1 MSRKLRIW
9 ETALRDAHQ
18 SLWATRMTRDMMEPI
33 IPTMDEAGYG
43 ILGVAGS
50 AVFESCIY
58 YLAEDPWERLEM
70 INRLAP
76 RTLKNV
82 YIRSLNVLG
91 WDLFADDVFP
101 LTINTLT
108 RYGIGC
114 INTFDALND
123 TQNMAVSI
131 KATKDAGLHAVGS
144 IVFSQSPVHTDEHF
158 VEKAKEL
165 VALGVDAV
173 QIKDSGAL
181 LTPDRVRT
189 LVPAMRAAIGDDID
203 LHMHTHCTSSL
214 GPLVVLES
222 LPFGIDVAHTAISPI
237 AHATSNPPTE
247 LIAREAQNMGY
258 EVDLDFDKVDQVA
271 EHFRQQAIKNNMPIG
286 QPVAY
291 DPGLFRHQ
299 VPGGMRSNLEKQMQE
314 IGLHDKLPAVLEEI
328 VRMREELGWP
338 IMVSPMSQFI
348 GVQALLNVV
357 EAERYTTIQN
367 EIKNYVLGWYGQTA
381 APVDPNIMDRIAGGE
396 EPITERPGALLEPMV
411 ERFKKEHGPFKTDE
425 ELILAMH
432 FKPKLLD
439 EWRAAR
445 KVREGRPTART
456 PVATL
461 IKELSLRPEVS
472 YVFVE
477 KGSTRLSHVA

>member
-18 SLWATRMTRDMMEPI
+18 SLWATRMTSEMMEPI
-33 IPTMDEAGYG
+33 VPAMDDAGYG
-43 ILGVAGS
+43 IMGVAGS

-58 YLAEDPWERLEM
+58 YLAEDPWERLRM
-70 INRLAP
+70 IQRSAP
-76 RTLKNV
+76 NTMKNV

-101 LTINTLT
+101 LTIDTLS
-108 RYGIGC
+108 RYGINC

-123 TQNMAVSI
+123 TANMAVSI

-144 IVFSQSPVHTDEHF
+144 IVFSESPIHTDEHF
-158 VEKAKEL
+158 IQKAKEL
-165 VALGVDAV
+165 VALGVDAI

-189 LVPAMRAAIGDDID
+189 LVPAMREAIGDDID
-203 LHMHTHCTSSL
+203 LHMHTHCTSGL
-214 GPLVVLES
+214 GPLVALES
-222 LPFGIDVAHTAISPI
+222 IPLGVDMIHTAISPI

-247 LIAREAQNMGY
+247 LIVQEAINQG
-258 EVDLDFDKVDQVA
+258 VDIDVDMKKVEEIA

-286 QPVAY
+286 APVAY

-314 IGLHDKLPAVLEEI
+314 IGLHDKLPAVLEE
-328 VRMREELGWP
+328 VVQMREELGWP
-338 IMVSPMSQFI
+338 IMVSPMAQFI

-357 EAERYTTIQN
+357 EAERYTTIQT
-367 EIKNYVLGWYGQTA
+367 EIKNYVLGWYGQLA
-381 APVDPNIMDRIAGGE
+381 APVDPNVMDRISDGE

-411 ERFKKEHGPFKTDE
+411 ENFRAQHGPFKSDE

-439 EWRAAR
+439 EWRESR
-445 KVREGRPTART
+445 KVREGRPTAKT

-461 IKELSLRPEVS
+461 IKELAHRPDVS
-472 YVFVE
+472 YLFVE
-477 KGSTRLSHVA
+477 KGNTRVSHIT

>member
-18 SLWATRMTRDMMEPI
+18 SLWATRMTREMMEPI
-33 IPTMDEAGYG
+33 VPMMDEAGYG
-43 ILGVAGS
+43 IMGVAGS

-58 YLAEDPWERLEM
+58 YLAEDPWERLRM
-70 INRLAP
+70 IQRSAP
-76 RTLKNV
+76 NTMKNV

-101 LTINTLT
+101 LTIDTLS
-108 RYGIGC
+108 RYGINC

-123 TQNMAVSI
+123 TANMAASI

-144 IVFSQSPVHTDEHF
+144 IVFSESPIHTDEHF
-158 VEKAKEL
+158 IEKAKEL
-165 VALGVDAV
+165 VVLGVDAV

-189 LVPAMRAAIGDDID
+189 LIPAMRVAIGDDID
-203 LHMHTHCTSSL
+203 LHMHTHCTSGL
-214 GPLVVLES
+214 GPLVALES
-222 LPFGIDVAHTAISPI
+222 IPLGVDMIHTAISPI

-247 LIAREAQNMGY
+247 LIVQEAINQGVDIDVNM
-258 EVDLDFDKVDQVA
+258 EKVEEIA

-286 QPVAY
+286 APVAY

-328 VRMREELGWP
+328 VQMREELGWP

-357 EAERYTTIQN
+357 EAERYTTIQT
-367 EIKNYVLGWYGQTA
+367 EIKNYVLGWYGQLA
-381 APVDPNIMDRIAGGE
+381 APVDPNVMDKIADGE

-411 ERFKKEHGPFKTDE
+411 ESFRAQHGPFKSDE

-439 EWRAAR
+439 DWREAR
-445 KVREGRPTART
+445 KVREGRPTAKT

-461 IKELSLRPEVS
+461 IKELAHRPDVS

-477 KGSTRLSHVA
+477 KGNTRVSHVT

>member
-18 SLWATRMTRDMMEPI
+18 SLWATRMTSDMMEPI

-43 ILGVAGS
+43 VLGVSGS

-58 YLAEDPWERLEM
+58 YLAEDPWERLRM
-70 INRLAP
+70 IQKLAP
-76 RTLKNV
+76 KTLKNV

-101 LTINTLT
+101 LTIDTLA

-123 TQNMAVSI
+123 TRNMEASI
-131 KATKDAGLHAVGS
+131 KATKAAGLHAVGS
-144 IVFSQSPVHTDEHF
+144 LVFCQSPIHTDEHF
-158 VEKAKEL
+158 VKKAKEL

-189 LVPAMRAAIGDDID
+189 LVPAIRTAIGDDID
-203 LHMHTHCTSSL
+203 LHLHTHCSSGL
-214 GPLVVLES
+214 GPLVALEC
-222 LPFGIDVAHTAISPI
+222 LPLGIDVVHTAISPI
-237 AHATSNPPTE
+237 ANATSNPPTE
-247 LIAREAQNMGY
+247 LIAQEARNQGI
-258 EVDLDFDKVDQVA
+258 EVDLDFDKVDEIA
-271 EHFRQQAIKNNMPIG
+271 EHFRQQAIKHDMPIG
-286 QPVAY
+286 RPVAY

-357 EAERYTTIQN
+357 ESERYTTIQT
-367 EIKNYVLGWYGQTA
+367 EINRYVLGWYGELA
-381 APVDPNIMDRIAGGE
+381 APVDGNVLDRISGGE
-396 EPITERPGALLEPMV
+396 EPITDRPGALLEPMV
-411 ERFKKEHGPFKTDE
+411 ESFRSQHGPFESDE

-439 EWRAAR
+439 EWREAR
-445 KVREGRPTART
+445 KVRAGRPTAKT

-461 IKELSLRPEVS
+461 IKELTHRPEVS

-477 KGSTRLSHVA
+477 KGNTRLTHVA

>member
-18 SLWATRMTRDMMEPI
+18 SLWATRMTSEMMEPI
-33 IPTMDEAGYG
+33 VPTMDEAGYG
-43 ILGVAGS
+43 VMGVAGS
-50 AVFESCIY
+50 AVFESCVY
-58 YLAEDPWERLEM
+58 YLAEDPWERLRM
-70 INRLAP
+70 IQRLAP

-91 WDLFADDVFP
+91 WDLFADDAFP
-101 LTINTLT
+101 LTIDALA
-108 RYGIGC
+108 RCGIGC

-123 TQNMAVSI
+123 TRNMAVSI
-131 KATKDAGLHAVGS
+131 AATKAAGLHAVGS
-144 IVFSQSPVHTDEHF
+144 IVFSESPVHTDAHF
-158 VEKAKEL
+158 VGKAGEL

-189 LVPAMRAAIGDDID
+189 LVPAVRAAIGDDVD
-203 LHMHTHCTSSL
+203 LHLHTHCTSGL

-222 LPFGIDVAHTAISPI
+222 LPLGIDVAHTATSPL

-247 LIAREAQNMGY
+247 LIAHEARNRGMDL
-258 EVDLDFDKVDQVA
+258 DLDFGKVDEVA
-271 EHFRQQAIKNNMPIG
+271 EHFRQQAIKHDKPIG
-286 QPVAY
+286 APAAY

-299 VPGGMRSNLEKQMQE
+299 VPGGMRSNLEKQMEE
-314 IGLHDKLPAVLEEI
+314 IGLRDELPAVLDEI
-328 VRMREELGWP
+328 SRMREELGWP

-357 EAERYTTIQN
+357 EAERYTTVQT
-367 EIKNYVLGWYGQTA
+367 EIKRYVLGWYGELA
-381 APVDPNIMDRIAGGE
+381 APVDPDVLDRVADGE
-396 EPITERPGALLEPMV
+396 EPISDRPGALLEPMV
-411 ERFKKEHGPFKTDE
+411 ERFRAEHGPFDSDE

-439 EWRAAR
+439 EWREAR

-461 IKELSLRPEVS
+461 VRELSRRPEVG

-477 KGSTRLSHVA
+477 KGGTRISHVA